1 MSTDGHAETRKPSEL
16 HTFHRN
22 PRIGDTEAIAASLRA
37 HGQYKPIVV
46 NKGTHTGRPD
56 EVLAGNHTLSAI
68 RSLAESDADD
78 PQWQQVHTWN
88 VDVDEDIANR
98 IVIADNRTAD
108 LGGYDNETL
117 LSLLQ
122 TIEDTELPTVGYDED
137 GLNHIVSQTEV
148 PSFEPQD
155 IDMPRLDQY
164 SVTDCPNCGHTFAPE
179 TRTVRDQ

>member
-22 PRIGDTEAIAASLRA
+22 PRIGDTDAIAASLRA

-78 PQWQQVHTWN
+78 PQWQQVHTWT

-108 LGGYDNETL
+108 LGSYDNEQL

-122 TIEDTELPTVGYDED
+122 TIEDAELPTVGYED
-137 GLNHIVSQTEV
+137 HDIMSLQTLLGDSTEAFADFSD
-148 PSFEPQD
+148 PLEESD
-155 IDMPRLDQY
+155 TNSTLHK
-164 SVTDCPNCGHTFAPE
+164 CPKCGHEF
-179 TRTVRDQ
+179 